1 MLKIFKRHV
10 SKEHKGDGGPSVA
23 SPTVTSPSISSPS
36 VSSESLTFNSL
47 KSETHVTGSDSA
59 AHLPLN
65 LPACEWVLPHFGS
78 SASASDN
85 SSFSWSPQSS
95 PVQQS
100 PSAVQDNGFAGGTAQ
115 PKNRSW
121 SPNLISQEEREK
133 HKHNQMHL
141 TPLTTSTPSPHHPAH
156 LGNYPAR
163 RQSLDPTKLTKTS
176 KASKTLTR
184 ENMDPHE
191 LEDSFGDHSD
201 DSIQPSPQIQQSGF
215 NTNSAASSYTMPTEH
230 TSPEPPLQKAGSSPP
245 AEQILGKAASKKDTF
260 KKFFKGPYD
269 SLSGE
274 QTEGTLKYNKQ
285 GEDEEYT
292 EALTRELHDDGY
304 DYQYNYGDPYGESE
318 DPYRNDSVSSFQ
330 FGDDSLNTSTDATT
344 AQQHPQTQS
353 QTPHDQS
360 DAPHTIRATNRRS
373 VTGGGVATVVPSTED
388 ITRGMAKN
396 GKYQQ
401 RLEDD
406 AAIRQQEYEDTFR
419 VTAQDDRT
427 SSAWAGEDA
436 AHRPLTN
443 PLSPG
448 RTTPGQSTPG
458 YLLSPGQVT
467 NVMSPDKSPN
477 KFANPPPNAYKLNLS
492 GVSDLEAYNQ
502 KLAQELDFDKYCKK
516 DASPRGPGP
525 AATPPAGRVVTKA
538 QYENYRRASVDLNAM
553 NTDGPGSGGENGDN
567 SDDDYAYDDDE
578 KLENAKMRAKQQ
590 AHLAVYRQKMMK
602 VTGASST
609 PAFKTPPMSGG
620 HSFGGSDSEDDLDDV
635 PLGILQA
642 HGFPRDSQRLKTMS
656 SDTNLSSHIELAA
669 SPMMYSKSASTSPMF
684 KPRDSDTMSVNSAS
698 SRNMPFGRSR
708 LSGVP
713 HPLLSGPQPNR
724 GLVAEI
730 AREEKEKIKR
740 KSGMPSAMSMGGM
753 RGYAGSLNDS
763 SSIYE
768 APPPGGL
775 QAQMAQLM
783 QMQMQMQ
790 MTLQQQMQGGGVP
803 GGFPGGG
810 LAGPPSS
817 AGATTAP
824 PSIHG
829 LKHRW
834 STNDL
839 STPNPRFASDNTS
852 IASGGSGM
860 SNRSRYRPGFNV
872 RAFNRSATV
881 PELGQQQRRVM
892 SQTHMPVYTEDD
904 DDDDDDDGWKEM
916 AEQRRVLRDQ
926 WRERGAVAI

>member
-1 MLKIFKRHV
+1 MLKIFKRHA
-10 SKEHKGDGGPSVA
+10 SREHKIDGSA
-23 SPTVTSPSISSPS
+23 ASSPTVTSPSISSPS
-36 VSSESLTFNSL
+36 ESSESLTFNSL
-47 KSETHVTGSDSA
+47 KSETHIEVPGVE
-59 AHLPLN
+59 L
-65 LPACEWVLPHFGS
+65 
-78 SASASDN
+78 
-85 SSFSWSPQSS
+85 
-95 PVQQS
+95 
-100 PSAVQDNGFAGGTAQ
+100 
-115 PKNRSW
+115 
-121 SPNLISQEEREK
+121 
-133 HKHNQMHL
+133 
-141 TPLTTSTPSPHHPAH
+141 
-156 LGNYPAR
+156 
-163 RQSLDPTKLTKTS
+163 TS
-176 KASKTLTR
+176 KI
-184 ENMDPHE
+184 MDHH

-215 NTNSAASSYTMPTEH
+215 NSHSAASSYTVPTEH
-230 TSPEPPLQKAGSSPP
+230 TSPEPPLQQAGSSPP

-274 QTEGTLKYNKQ
+274 QTEGTLKYNKR
-285 GEDEEYT
+285 GEDEEFT
-292 EALTRELHDDGY
+292 ESLTREVQDESY

-330 FGDDSLNTSTDATT
+330 YGDDSLNNNTSTSEVTG
-344 AQQHPQTQS
+344 
-353 QTPHDQS
+353 
-360 DAPHTIRATNRRS
+360 APAPIERRHSSLDPGSHTTIRASNTDNRRS
-373 VTGGGVATVVPSTED
+373 MMAVVPSTED
-388 ITRGMAKN
+388 ITRGMAKS

-401 RLEDD
+401 RLADD
-406 AAIRQQEYEDTFR
+406 AAIRQQDYEDTFR

-427 SSAWAGEDA
+427 SSAWAGEDS
-436 AHRPLTN
+436 AHKPLTN

-448 RTTPGQSTPG
+448 RMTPGQSTPG
-458 YLLSPGQVT
+458 YPLSPEKA
-467 NVMSPDKSPN
+467 MSPEKTPN
-477 KFANPPPNAYKLNLS
+477 KFSNPPPNAYKLNLS
-492 GVSDLEAYNQ
+492 GVSDLDAYNQ

-516 DASPRGPGP
+516 DAASPRGP
-525 AATPPAGRVVTKA
+525 ATTSTPPPGRVVTRA
-538 QYENYRRASVDLNAM
+538 QYENYRRASVDLNSMGA
-553 NTDGPGSGGENGDN
+553 NGAGAIGADGEN
-567 SDDDYAYDDDE
+567 SDDEEYAYDDDE
-578 KLENAKMRAKQQ
+578 KLENAKMRAKQE

-602 VTGASST
+602 VTGAAST
-609 PAFKTPPMSGG
+609 PVFKTPPMSGG
-620 HSFGGSDSEDDLDDV
+620 QSFGSDSEDDLDDV

-642 HGFPRDSQRLKTMS
+642 HGFPRDSQRLKSMS
-656 SDTNLSSHIELAA
+656 SDTNLASHIELAA
-669 SPMMYSKSASTSPMF
+669 SPMVYSKSASTSPMF
-684 KPRDSDTMSVNSAS
+684 KPRDPDAMSVNSAS

-740 KSGMPSAMSMGGM
+740 KSGIPSAMSINGLSSVGGGM
-753 RGYAGSLNDS
+753 RGYAGSMNDGS
-763 SSIYE
+763 SMYE

-790 MTLQQQMQGGGVP
+790 MTLQQQMQGGGAV
-803 GGFPGGG
+803 GGAVGAG

-817 AGATTAP
+817 AGITTAP

-839 STPNPRFASDNTS
+839 STPNHRFAHDNAS

-881 PELGQQQRRVM
+881 PELGPQQRRVM
-892 SQTHMPVYTEDD
+892 SQTHMPVYTDEDD
-904 DDDDDDDGWKEM
+904 DDDEDDGWKEM
-916 AEQRRVLRDQ
+916 AEQRQALRDQ

>member
-1 MLKIFKRHV
+1 MLKIFKRNA
-10 SKEHKGDGGPSVA
+10 SKEHHKGEVT
-23 SPTVTSPSISSPS
+23 SPTVASPSISSPS
-36 VSSESLTFNSL
+36 GSSESLTFNSL
-47 KSETHVTGSDSA
+47 KSETHMSAESA
-59 AHLPLN
+59 AHLALN
-65 LPACEWVLPHFGS
+65 LPASDWVLPHFGS

-85 SSFSWSPQSS
+85 SSFNWSPQSS
-95 PVQQS
+95 PVQLS
-100 PSAVQDNGFAGGTAQ
+100 PAAVQDNGFAGGTAQ

-121 SPNLISQEEREK
+121 SPNLVSQEEREK
-133 HKHNQMHL
+133 HRDVHHKHKVL
-141 TPLTTSTPSPHHPAH
+141 TLSTSTPPHT
-156 LGNYPAR
+156 YPPR
-163 RQSLDPTKLTKTS
+163 RTSLDPKKLTKTA
-176 KASKTLTR
+176 KASSNLNATMETDTQHLHL
-184 ENMDPHE
+184 D
-191 LEDSFGDHSD
+191 DSFGDHSD

-274 QTEGTLKYNKQ
+274 QTEGTLKYTKR
-285 GEDEEYT
+285 GEDDEYT
-292 EALTRELHDDGY
+292 EALTRELHDEGY

-330 FGDDSLNTSTDATT
+330 FGDESIVHTPMDEQTEASATEPTIKTS
-344 AQQHPQTQS
+344 
-353 QTPHDQS
+353 
-360 DAPHTIRATNRRS
+360 RRS
-373 VTGGGVATVVPSTED
+373 VSGMGTGTGPVVPSTED
-388 ITRGMAKN
+388 ISRGMAKS

-406 AAIRQQEYEDTFR
+406 AAQRQQEYEDTFR

-427 SSAWAGEDA
+427 SSGWAAEDS
-436 AHRPLTN
+436 HRPLTN

-448 RTTPGQSTPG
+448 RSTPG
-458 YLLSPGQVT
+458 LATPGYALSPGQVV
-467 NVMSPDKSPN
+467 NSSPN

-516 DASPRGPGP
+516 DASPRAPGP

-538 QYENYRRASVDLNAM
+538 QYENYRRASVDLNAL
-553 NTDGPGSGGENGDN
+553 GEAAAPGDA
-567 SDDDYAYDDDE
+567 SDDDDDEYTAYDDDE

-602 VTGASST
+602 VTGAAST

-656 SDTNLSSHIELAA
+656 SDTNLASHIELAA
-669 SPMMYSKSASTSPMF
+669 SPMVYSKSASTSPMF
-684 KPRDSDTMSVNSAS
+684 KPRDPDTLSVHSAS

-713 HPLLSGPQPNR
+713 HPLLSGPQPTR

-740 KSGMPSAMSMGGM
+740 KSGMPSAMSMGGGL
-753 RGYAGSLNDS
+753 RGYAGSLNDAS
-763 SSIYE
+763 SVYE

-790 MTLQQQMQGGGVP
+790 MTLQQQMQGGGGGVP
-803 GGFPGGG
+803 Q
-810 LAGPPSS
+810 GPPSS
-817 AGATTAP
+817 AGAGTAP

-839 STPNPRFASDNTS
+839 ATPNPRFAGDNAS

-872 RAFNRSATV
+872 RAFNRSTTT

-904 DDDDDDDGWKEM
+904 DDEDDDDGWKEM